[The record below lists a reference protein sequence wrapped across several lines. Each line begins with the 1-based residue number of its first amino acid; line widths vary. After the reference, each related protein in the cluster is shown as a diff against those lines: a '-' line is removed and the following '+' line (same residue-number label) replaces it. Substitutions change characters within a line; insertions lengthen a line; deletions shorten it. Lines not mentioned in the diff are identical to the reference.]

1 MNLSQ
6 NPLVPELRLE
16 ISELEKRIKR
26 MQITIDQLSLELK
39 ECKRENRELR
49 SETVGRQREFNEL
62 EGVLLDCL
70 NEVKKD
76 VYRRRE

>member
-1 MNLSQ
+1 
-6 NPLVPELRLE
+6 
-16 ISELEKRIKR
+16 